1 MGCRHGREPQPE
13 VGVYVVLHTAATAGT
28 STTTAH
34 QSKRLISVHIV
45 VVLLLLLR
53 GERYLHPCR
62 VVALL
67 RLVPSQQLLHEGF
80 QAGHPGAGEV
90 AVLQGGG

>member
-34 QSKRLISVHIV
+34 QSKRLVPILLL
-45 VVLLLLLR
+45 LLLLLR